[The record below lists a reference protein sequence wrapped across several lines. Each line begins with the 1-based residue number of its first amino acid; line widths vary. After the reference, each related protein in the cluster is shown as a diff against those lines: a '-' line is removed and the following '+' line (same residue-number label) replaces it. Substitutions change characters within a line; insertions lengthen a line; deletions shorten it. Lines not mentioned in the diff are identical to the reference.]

1 MLLEMRLVNIND
13 KWWNGHF
20 TVDFEIKQEI
30 YLDLC
35 VIKNNLPNEEKN
47 KKKPHFYI
55 LNDFKMMTITKIL
68 YSYILHIIQCRLK

>member
-35 VIKNNLPNEEKN
+35 VIKNNLPNEEK
-47 KKKPHFYI
+47 KKKKLISIYWTI
-55 LNDFKMMTITKIL
+55 LKWL
-68 YSYILHIIQCRLK
+68 Q

>member
-47 KKKPHFYI
+47 KKKLISIYWTI
-55 LNDFKMMTITKIL
+55 LKWL
-68 YSYILHIIQCRLK
+68 Q

>member
-47 KKKPHFYI
+47 KKKH
-55 LNDFKMMTITKIL
+55 
-68 YSYILHIIQCRLK
+68 

>member
-13 KWWNGHF
+13 KWWNGHL
-20 TVDFEIKQEI
+20 TVDFEIEQEI

-47 KKKPHFYI
+47 KKK
-55 LNDFKMMTITKIL
+55 
-68 YSYILHIIQCRLK
+68 